1 MNTTR
6 LVPLCLF
13 VAFAFA
19 PLPVRAQGPSS
30 NINARVAALEARVA
44 KLEGQITA
52 ADLIGTYSVVGCQL
66 DLDGTNPAAIQSMAI
81 SGTVTLGSNG
91 NGSSNVTGNGINL
104 VLGNPPSESPIQFG
118 GPENFTWTY
127 ANGTVTSAE
136 LGTSFNVG
144 AGGRVLTYS
153 ALDDDNVVVLLILT
167 RLQ

>member
-1 MNTTR
+1 MSTTR
-6 LVPLCLF
+6 LASLCF
-13 VAFAFA
+13 VVAFVFA

-30 NINARVAALEARVA
+30 NIAARMAALEARVA

-52 ADLIGTYSVVGCQL
+52 ADLAGTYRVVGSQL

-81 SGTVTLGSNG
+81 SGTVTLAG
-91 NGSSNVTGNGINL
+91 NFTGSSNVTGNGINL
-104 VLGNPPSESPIQFG
+104 VLGNPPSELPIQFLDTG
-118 GPENFTWTY
+118 NFNWTY
-127 ANGTVTSAE
+127 ANGTLSA
-136 LGTSFNVG
+136 LGISFNVG